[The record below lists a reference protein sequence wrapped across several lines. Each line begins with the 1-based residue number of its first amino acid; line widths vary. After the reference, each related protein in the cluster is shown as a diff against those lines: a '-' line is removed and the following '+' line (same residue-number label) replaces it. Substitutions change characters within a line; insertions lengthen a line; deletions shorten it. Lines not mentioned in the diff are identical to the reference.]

1 MLLREII
8 FEKLLETPAGT
19 KFDIRNTLFFNILCA
34 NPLLAR
40 FYADF
45 FRRHGANPSIIKDLE
60 TRSADFSSSD
70 QSTTNRTPEPVK
82 GSTTMAVNPN
92 TRVCTHIKVNGI
104 RCGSP
109 ALRQEVFCYFHQR
122 MIRGVR
128 TPPKS
133 RLHPIA
139 NFEDTQAIQASLME
153 VVNALVRNH
162 IDVLRARLI
171 LRALSIAARN
181 ASKTHFNCWQSDMV
195 KEVPEYPVAP
205 PAATP
210 FAVATA
216 QAAALAT
223 INTPRE
229 EQLEAERP
237 SSIPQSASENI
248 RRKPPASVKSL
259 PRSAPQGAAAVDDS
273 KVWRKFLARS
283 VLAPARKGSFDCT
296 RRRLRR
302 RLASLRMTEL

>member
-1 MLLREII
+1 MLLRQII
-8 FEKLLETPAGT
+8 LEKLLATPADT

-45 FRRHGANPSIIKDLE
+45 FRRHGANQSLINGLE
-60 TRSADFSSSD
+60 TRSANFFPSD
-70 QSTTNRTPEPVK
+70 QSTTNQTPEPSK

-109 ALRQEVFCYFHQR
+109 SLRQELFCYFHQR

-128 TPPKS
+128 TPPES

-139 NFEDTQAIQASLME
+139 NFEDTQAIQLSLME

-162 IDVLRARLI
+162 IDVPRARLV

-181 ASKTHFNCWQSDMV
+181 ASKTRFDCRQSDMV
-195 KEVPEYPVAP
+195 REVPEYPAAP
-205 PAATP
+205 PVAVP
-210 FAVATA
+210 FAIATA
-216 QAAALAT
+216 QAPTVTNISQPQEDDPGRDRL
-223 INTPRE
+223 
-229 EQLEAERP
+229 
-237 SSIPQSASENI
+237 SSAFQTTSANVH
-248 RRKPPASVKSL
+248 RKPPASVKTTGRTRASR
-259 PRSAPQGAAAVDDS
+259 RSRTG
-273 KVWRKFLARS
+273 
-283 VLAPARKGSFDCT
+283 
-296 RRRLRR
+296 
-302 RLASLRMTEL
+302 